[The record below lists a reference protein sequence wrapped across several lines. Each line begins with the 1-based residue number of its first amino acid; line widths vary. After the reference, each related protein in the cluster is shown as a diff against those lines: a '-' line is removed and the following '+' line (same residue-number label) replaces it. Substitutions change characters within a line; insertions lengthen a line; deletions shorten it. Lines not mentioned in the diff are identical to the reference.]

1 VILWGVTQNLD
12 FRLRYIDTSMLVA
25 FLLRRKIMKVIRHN
39 HYLDLGNGSNKFGN
53 HWSKGLNAW
62 VSNCLHDELS
72 RE

>member
-1 VILWGVTQNLD
+1 
-12 FRLRYIDTSMLVA
+12 MLVA